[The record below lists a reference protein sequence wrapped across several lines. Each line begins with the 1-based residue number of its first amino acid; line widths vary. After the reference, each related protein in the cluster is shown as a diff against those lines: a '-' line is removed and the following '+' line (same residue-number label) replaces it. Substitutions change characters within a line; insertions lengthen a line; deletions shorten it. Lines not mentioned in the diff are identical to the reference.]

1 MEKDQIEISLI
12 IVNPQLQNVFM
23 RLNQVISTAIDK
35 LSHSDTPR
43 LDAEVL
49 LCHVLD
55 VTRSYL
61 YAWSDKVITAN
72 NYNQFQELLEHRIKG
87 VPIAYI
93 IDNKEFWS
101 LDLQVSENTLI
112 PRPETEL
119 LVELVLARLDLN
131 SQAKVIDLGTGS
143 GAIALAIAKERANC
157 NVIATDK
164 STTALAIAKQ
174 NAKKLG
180 LERVKF
186 LQSDWLNNLGIADI
200 IVSNPPYIAT
210 TDPHL
215 NQGDV
220 QHEPRTALV
229 AGYDGLAD
237 IRTII
242 AQAPNHLTAGGCL
255 LLEHG
260 YDQATAVR
268 DLLKQFKFVETYQDL
283 AGLDRVTV
291 GILQ

>member
-1 MEKDQIEISLI
+1 
-12 IVNPQLQNVFM
+12 M
-23 RLNQVISTAIDK
+23 RLNQVISTAIKK

-72 NYNQFQELLEHRIKG
+72 QYNQFQQLLDRRIKG

-93 IDNKEFWS
+93 VGNKEFWS

-119 LVELVLARLDLN
+119 LVELVLARLEID
-131 SQAKVIDLGTGS
+131 SQAKIIDLGTGS
-143 GAIALAIAKERANC
+143 GAIALAIAKERVNC

-174 NAKKLG
+174 NANKLG
-180 LERVKF
+180 LERIKF
-186 LQSDWLNNLGIADI
+186 LQSDWLNNLGIADV
-200 IVSNPPYIAT
+200 IVSNPPYIAI
-210 TDPHL
+210 TD
-215 NQGDV
+215 NNIN

-229 AGYDGLAD
+229 AGNDGLAD
-237 IRTII
+237 IKTII
-242 AQAPNHLTAGGCL
+242 AQAPKHLTARGCL

-268 DLLKQFKFVETYQDL
+268 GLLKQFQSVKTYQDL

-291 GILQ
+291 GVPRPIA

>member
-1 MEKDQIEISLI
+1 
-12 IVNPQLQNVFM
+12 M
-23 RLNQVISTAIDK
+23 RLNQVISTAIEK

-61 YAWSDKVITAN
+61 YAWSDKIITDN
-72 NYNQFQELLEHRIKG
+72 QYNQFQQLLEHRIKN

-93 IDNKEFWS
+93 MGHKEFWS

-119 LVELVLARLDLN
+119 LVELVLAHLESD

-143 GAIALAIAKERANC
+143 GAIALAIAKERVNC

-174 NAKKLG
+174 NARNLG
-180 LERVKF
+180 LEQVKF
-186 LQSDWLNNLGIADI
+186 LQSDWLNNLGIADV
-200 IVSNPPYIAT
+200 IVSNPPYIAAA
-210 TDPHL
+210 DHNL
-215 NQGDV
+215 N

-229 AGYDGLAD
+229 AGNDGLSD

-242 AQAPNHLTAGGCL
+242 AQAPKHLTDGGYL

-260 YDQATAVR
+260 YDQAAAVR
-268 DLLKQFKFVETYQDL
+268 QLLKQFKSVKTYQDL

-291 GILQ
+291 GVPRPIA

>member
-1 MEKDQIEISLI
+1 
-12 IVNPQLQNVFM
+12 M
-23 RLNQVISTAIDK
+23 RLNQVISTAINK

-49 LCHVLD
+49 LCHVLG

-61 YAWSDKVITAN
+61 YAWSDKIITTN
-72 NYNQFQELLEHRIKG
+72 QYNKFQQLLEHRIKG

-93 IDNKEFWS
+93 LGNKEFWS
-101 LDLQVSENTLI
+101 LNLQVSENTLI

-119 LVELVLARLDLN
+119 LVELVLARLDID

-143 GAIALAIAKERANC
+143 GAIALAIAKERVNC

-164 STTALAIAKQ
+164 STTALAIAKK
-174 NAKKLG
+174 NAKNLG

-186 LQSDWLNNLGIADI
+186 LQNDWLNNLGVADI
-200 IVSNPPYIAT
+200 IVSNPPYIAAAY
-210 TDPHL
+210 PHL
-215 NQGDV
+215 S

-229 AGYDGLAD
+229 SGNDGLSD

-242 AQAPNHLTAGGCL
+242 AQAPKHLTKGGCL

-260 YDQATAVR
+260 YDQAAAVR
-268 DLLKQFKFVETYQDL
+268 GLLKKFQSVETYQDL

-291 GILQ
+291 GVKN

>member
-1 MEKDQIEISLI
+1 MF
-12 IVNPQLQNVFM
+12 FM
-23 RLNQVISTAIDK
+23 RLNQVISTAIKK

-61 YAWSDKVITAN
+61 YAWSDKVIIAN
-72 NYNQFQELLEHRIKG
+72 QYNQFQELLEDRIKG

-93 IDNKEFWS
+93 VGNKEFWS
-101 LDLQVSENTLI
+101 LDLQVSQNTLI

-119 LVELVLARLDLN
+119 LVELVLARLDFD

-143 GAIALAIAKERANC
+143 GAIALAIAKERVNC

-174 NAKKLG
+174 NAKNLG
-180 LERVKF
+180 LETVEF
-186 LQSDWLNNLGIADI
+186 IETDWLNNLGMADV

-210 TDPHL
+210 ADPHL

-229 AGYDGLAD
+229 AGNDGLAD

-242 AQAPNHLTAGGCL
+242 AQVPKHLTAGGCL

-260 YDQATAVR
+260 YDQAAAVR
-268 DLLKQFKFVETYQDL
+268 GLLKQFEFVETYQDL

-291 GILQ
+291 GVPRPIA

>member
-1 MEKDQIEISLI
+1 
-12 IVNPQLQNVFM
+12 M
-23 RLNQVISTAIDK
+23 RINQVLSTAINK
-35 LSHSDTPR
+35 LSDSDTAR

-61 YAWSDKVITAN
+61 YSWSDRVLSVSQ
-72 NYNQFQELLEHRIKG
+72 YSQFQALLERRVKG

-93 IDNKEFWS
+93 VGNKEFWS
-101 LDLQVSENTLI
+101 LNLQVSENTLI

-119 LVELVLARLDLN
+119 LVELVLARLDVD

-143 GAIALAIAKERANC
+143 GAIALAIAKERVNC

-174 NAKKLG
+174 NAKNLG
-180 LERVKF
+180 LDRVEF
-186 LQSDWLNNLGIADI
+186 VESDWLMNLGIADV
-200 IVSNPPYIAT
+200 IVSNPPYIAAS
-210 TDPHL
+210 DPHL
-215 NQGDV
+215 TQGDV
-220 QHEPRTALV
+220 QYEPRTALI
-229 AGYDGLAD
+229 AANDGLAD

-242 AQAPNHLTAGGCL
+242 SQAPKHLTNGGCL

-260 YDQATAVR
+260 YDQAPSVR
-268 DLLKQFKFVETYQDL
+268 SLLKQYGFKQIETYKDL
-283 AGLDRVTV
+283 AGWDRVTLGV
-291 GILQ
+291 VI

>member
-1 MEKDQIEISLI
+1 
-12 IVNPQLQNVFM
+12 M
-23 RLNQVISTAIDK
+23 RLNQVISTAINK

-49 LCHVLD
+49 LCNVLD

-72 NYNQFQELLEHRIKG
+72 QYNQFLQLLEHRIKG

-93 IDNKEFWS
+93 VGNKEFWS

-119 LVELVLARLDLN
+119 LVELVLARLDSD
-131 SQAKVIDLGTGS
+131 SQATIIDLGTGS
-143 GAIALAIAKERANC
+143 GAIALAIAKERVNC

-174 NAKKLG
+174 NAKNLG
-180 LERVKF
+180 LETVKF
-186 LQSDWLNNLGIADI
+186 IESDWLSNLGLADV

-210 TDPHL
+210 ADPHL

-220 QHEPRTALV
+220 QYEPRSALV
-229 AGYDGLAD
+229 AGNDGLAD

-242 AQAPNHLTAGGCL
+242 AQAPKHLTDGGCL

-260 YDQATAVR
+260 YDQAAAVR
-268 DLLKQFKFVETYQDL
+268 DLLKQFQSVETYQDL
-283 AGLDRVTV
+283 AGWDRVTV
-291 GILQ
+291 GVKN

>member
-12 IVNPQLQNVFM
+12 IVNPQLENVFM
-23 RLNQVISTAIDK
+23 RLNQVISTAINK

-43 LDAEVL
+43 LDAELL
-49 LCHVLD
+49 LCHVLG

-61 YAWSDKVITAN
+61 YAWSDKTLSKQT
-72 NYNQFQELLEHRIKG
+72 YNQFQTLLARRVKD

-93 IDNKEFWS
+93 IGNQEFWS
-101 LDLQVSENTLI
+101 LELQVSENTLI

-119 LVELVLARLDLN
+119 LVELALEHLDLN
-131 SQAKVIDLGTGS
+131 SQAKIIDLGTGS
-143 GAIALAIAKERANC
+143 GAIALAIAKERINC

-164 STTALAIAKQ
+164 SATALAIAKQ

-180 LERVKF
+180 LETIEF
-186 LQSDWLNNLGIADI
+186 IETDWLNNLGIADVI
-200 IVSNPPYIAT
+200 ISNPPYIAT
-210 TDPHL
+210 AYPNL
-215 NQGDV
+215 PKY
-220 QHEPRTALV
+220 EPRTALV
-229 AGYDGLAD
+229 AGNDGLKD

-242 AQAPNHLTAGGCL
+242 AQAPKHLTDAGYL

-260 YDQATAVR
+260 YDQAAAVR
-268 DLLKQFKFVETYQDL
+268 DLLKQFQSVKTYQDL

-291 GILQ
+291 GFKYPHVQ